1 MNDITKTGRRV
12 LISLDAVALI
22 LIAIS
27 SAAGLYAVT
36 KATGI
41 GKFSGFGSSFD
52 NCCIAIELVAFMVT
66 AAGLIGYIR
75 TGKEQ
80 MLKAMYVVMALG
92 LAFGYMF
99 WIYNGV
105 VYDDMNFEGT
115 LILGTPNLLAL
126 AAGIVLL
133 LPSGTKKT
141 KRIKYVMATVN
152 TAFLTI
158 ACVGVMAIRGESMIY
173 SGYDRID
180 VMESMAFIG
189 VPILFIVIAVI
200 ELTAGRQYQKSSDIK

>member
-1 MNDITKTGRRV
+1 M
-12 LISLDAVALI
+12 
-22 LIAIS
+22 
-27 SAAGLYAVT
+27 
-36 KATGI
+36 
-41 GKFSGFGSSFD
+41 
-52 NCCIAIELVAFMVT
+52 
-66 AAGLIGYIR
+66 
-75 TGKEQ
+75 
-80 MLKAMYVVMALG
+80 
-92 LAFGYMF
+92 
-99 WIYNGV
+99 
-105 VYDDMNFEGT
+105 
-115 LILGTPNLLAL
+115 
-126 AAGIVLL
+126 L

-152 TAFLTI
+152 AAFLTI